1 MRASRLLLFKYSK
14 LQIRLT
20 DERTVSTKLNELCE
34 DLRAKS
40 RIDREA
46 ADVRYQELAQK
57 RMDDMETAMVVER
70 NLRDRLDEME
80 REWK

>member
-1 MRASRLLLFKYSK
+1 MFKYSR